1 MAFNSGKCV
10 SCTEPTKRIDGKYHG
25 KDEKGNYSG
34 PMYVCDNTSCSIN
47 YERRKLLKQAIAL
60 QEKKQQD
67 EKRHFNTNENEHYK
81 KRIRTKR

>member
-10 SCTEPTKRIDGKYHG
+10 SCTEPTRRNVSKYHG

-47 YERRKLLKQAIAL
+47 YERRKLHKQVIATQERKL
-60 QEKKQQD
+60 QEDTIRLPHDSSLKHGRN
-67 EKRHFNTNENEHYK
+67 KRRK
-81 KRIRTKR
+81 